1 MSTKEIDV
9 YLSSLSVEARKTL
22 DSLRAVIKGHV
33 PGVEET
39 ISYKM
44 PVFKYKGRPLAGIAA
59 FPVHCSYFPFSPAV
73 LASVKTDL
81 KAYST
86 SKGTIHFEVTKP
98 LSAGL
103 VKKLLDARMAEIDK
117 AGKKKKGS

>member
-1 MSTKEIDV
+1 MSVKEIDE
-9 YLSSLSVEARKTL
+9 YLASISVEARKTL
-22 DSLRAVIKGHV
+22 ETIRGVINAHM

-44 PVFKYKGRPLAGIAA
+44 PVFKYKRRPLAGIAA
-59 FPVHCSYFPFSPAV
+59 FPDHCSYFPFSPAV
-73 LASVKTDL
+73 LASVKTEL

-98 LSAGL
+98 LPAAL
-103 VKKLLDARMAEIDK
+103 VRKLLDARKAEIDN
-117 AGKKKKGS
+117 AGKKKKKS

>member
-1 MSTKEIDV
+1 MSTKEIDG
-9 YLSSLSVEARKTL
+9 YFASLSVEARKALETI
-22 DSLRAVIKGHV
+22 RAVIKAHV
-33 PGVEET
+33 PDVEEN

-59 FPVHCSYFPFSPAV
+59 FPDHCSYFPFSPAV
-73 LASVKTDL
+73 LGSVKTDL

-98 LSAGL
+98 LPAAL
-103 VKKLLDARMAEIDK
+103 VRKLLDARKAEIDN
-117 AGKKKKGS
+117 AGKRKKKS